1 MGSQAP
7 DFEAITAQQRAAWS
21 AGGFQRVALTVME
34 VAEHLVAT
42 ADPAPGDR
50 VLDVACGTGN
60 AALVAA
66 RRFTE
71 VVGLD
76 FAPTLIETGRRRAAA
91 EGTDIT
97 FVEGDAQALPFEDAS
112 FDVVLSVFGVQFAPD
127 QERAAAEL
135 LRVTRPGGTIAL
147 ANWVP
152 GSSADAFFRTT
163 ARFVPPTPGL
173 ASPWGWGTP
182 EGATALLGRGA
193 DVTVHPRSFLQRF
206 PSPQAMVDTFRETF
220 GPAKLIYQ
228 AAGPDRAAEVD
239 AAMLETIV
247 RYDRATDGTLAMEGA
262 YAEVV
267 ALRR

>member
-1 MGSQAP
+1 VSEAP
-7 DFEAITAQQRAAWS
+7 DFGAVTARQQAAWS
-21 AGGFQRVALTVME
+21 AGEFNRVALTIME

-42 ADPAPGDR
+42 ADPAPGSR

-76 FAPTLIETGRRRAAA
+76 FAPNLLQTGRRRAAA

-112 FDVVLSVFGVQFAPD
+112 FDTVLSVFGVQFAPD

-135 LRVTRPGGTIAL
+135 LRVTSPGGTIAL

-152 GSSADAFFRTT
+152 GGAAGAMFEVTSQYS
-163 ARFVPPTPGL
+163 PPPPGI
-173 ASPWGWGTP
+173 APPWRWGTA
-182 EGATALLGRGA
+182 EGAAELLGGGA
-193 DVTVHPRSFLQRF
+193 DVTVTPRSFLQRF
-206 PSPQAMVDTFRETF
+206 LSPEAMIATFRESF
-220 GPAKLIYQ
+220 GPASLTFE
-228 AAGPDRAAEVD
+228 AAGPER
-239 AAMLETIV
+239 ETELTDDLVGVV
-247 RYDRATDGTLAMEGA
+247 RRFNRATDGTSAMQGD

-267 ALRR
+267 AIRR

>member
-1 MGSQAP
+1 MSESP
-7 DFEAITAQQRAAWS
+7 DFGAVTARQRAAWS
-21 AGGFQRVALTVME
+21 AGEFNRVALPLME

-42 ADPAPGDR
+42 ADPAPGSR

-76 FAPTLIETGRRRAAA
+76 FAPNLLQTARRRGAA

-112 FDVVLSVFGVQFAPD
+112 FDTVLSVFGVQFAPD
-127 QERAAAEL
+127 QERAAGEL

-152 GSSADAFFRTT
+152 GRAAEAMFAVT
-163 ARFVPPTPGL
+163 ARYTPPPPGL
-173 ASPWGWGTP
+173 TPPWRWGT
-182 EGATALLGRGA
+182 EDGAGALLGGGA
-193 DVTVHPRSFLQRF
+193 DVTVTPRTFLQRF
-206 PSPQAMVDTFRETF
+206 PSPPAMIATFRESF
-220 GPAKLIYQ
+220 GPAALTYA
-228 AAGPDRAAEVD
+228 AAGPAREAELTAALIAVVERFNRAE
-239 AAMLETIV
+239 
-247 RYDRATDGTLAMEGA
+247 DGTCAMQSD

-267 ALRR
+267 ARRR

>member
-1 MGSQAP
+1 MESEAP
-7 DFEAITAQQRAAWS
+7 DFEAITARQKAAWS

-34 VAEHLVAT
+34 VAEHLVAS

-91 EGTDIT
+91 EGTDIV
-97 FVEGDAQALPFEDAS
+97 FVEGDAQALPFEDAA

-147 ANWVP
+147 ANWAP

-163 ARFVPPTPGL
+163 ARFVPPPPGL
-173 ASPWGWGTP
+173 RSPWRWATP
-182 EGATALLGRGA
+182 EGVAELLGRGA
-193 DVTVHPRSFLQRF
+193 DVAVHPRSFLQRF

-220 GPAKLIYQ
+220 GPAKLTYQ
-228 AAGPDRAAEVD
+228 AAGAGREGEVD
-239 AAMLETIV
+239 AAMLETIA
-247 RYDRATDGTLAMEGA
+247 RYDRAADGTCAMQGD

-267 ALRR
+267 ATRR

>member
-1 MGSQAP
+1 MGSDAP
-7 DFEAITAQQRAAWS
+7 DFAAVTARMRAGWS
-21 AGGFQRVALTVME
+21 AGEFNRVALTIME

-42 ADPAPGDR
+42 ADPSPGDR

-76 FAPTLIETGRRRAAA
+76 FAPNLLATARRRAAA

-152 GSSADAFFRTT
+152 GGAAEAMFAVTSRYS
-163 ARFVPPTPGL
+163 PPPPGL
-173 ASPWGWGTP
+173 APPWRWGTP
-182 EGATALLGRGA
+182 EGAAELLGGGA
-193 DVTVHPRSFLQRF
+193 DVTVAPRTFLQRF
-206 PSPQAMVDTFRETF
+206 PSPEAMIATFRESF
-220 GPAKLIYQ
+220 GPAASVFA
-228 AAGPDRAAEVD
+228 AAGPEREGELTAALVDVVRRYNRAE
-239 AAMLETIV
+239 
-247 RYDRATDGTLAMEGA
+247 DGTSAMQGDH
-262 YAEVV
+262 AEVV
-267 ALRR
+267 AIRR

>member
-1 MGSQAP
+1 MAEAP
-7 DFEAITAQQRAAWS
+7 DFEAVTARQRAAWS
-21 AGGFQRVALTVME
+21 SGEFNRIALTIME

-42 ADPAPGDR
+42 ADPAPGSR

-76 FAPTLIETGRRRAAA
+76 FAANLIETGRRRAAA
-91 EGTDIT
+91 EGTDIA

-152 GSSADAFFRTT
+152 GGAAEAFFVVT
-163 ARFVPPTPGL
+163 ARYSPPPPGI
-173 ASPWGWGTP
+173 APPWRWGTA
-182 EGATALLGRGA
+182 EGAAELLGAGA
-193 DVTVHPRSFLQRF
+193 DVTVTPRSFLQRF
-206 PSPQAMVDTFRETF
+206 PSPEAMIAAFRESF
-220 GPAKLIYQ
+220 GPSAQTYA
-228 AAGPDRAAEVD
+228 AAGPEREAELTEALVD
-239 AAMLETIV
+239 VV
-247 RYDRATDGTLAMEGA
+247 RRYNRATDGTSAMQGD

-267 ALRR
+267 AVRR

>member
-1 MGSQAP
+1 MGSDAP
-7 DFEAITAQQRAAWS
+7 DFAAVTARMQAAWS
-21 AGGFQRVALTVME
+21 AGGFNRVALTIME

-60 AALVAA
+60 VALVAA

-76 FAPTLIETGRRRAAA
+76 FAPNLLETARRRAAA

-152 GSSADAFFRTT
+152 GSSADAFFQATS
-163 ARFVPPTPGL
+163 RFAPPPPGL
-173 ASPWGWGTP
+173 PSPWRWGTP
-182 EGATALLGRGA
+182 EGAAALLGGGA

-206 PSPQAMVDTFRETF
+206 PSPRAMVDTFRESF
-220 GPAKLIYQ
+220 GPAKLTYQ
-228 AAGPDRAAEVD
+228 AAGPGREAEVD
-239 AAMLETIV
+239 AAMLETIA
-247 RYDRATDGTLAMEGA
+247 RYDRATDGTLAMRGD

-267 ALRR
+267 AVRS